1 MFMKILQDSVNQKMG
16 KQEQEID
23 IKNVNVNVDGY
34 IPHDYVSS
42 DIEKLELYQRLD
54 NTKTISAI
62 DHLKTEF
69 IDYYGKL
76 PDEVAALIEK
86 RKLDILASS
95 KIIDVLEEKKGNI
108 EITFS
113 SDYSKNVK
121 GDQLFEIVNRLFT
134 RPRFKQI
141 DNKIAIILPK
151 GDQWLN
157 RLNELI
163 STLS

>member
-1 MFMKILQDSVNQKMG
+1 MKISNLK
-16 KQEQEID
+16 
-23 IKNVNVNVDGY
+23 
-34 IPHDYVSS
+34 
-42 DIEKLELYQRLD
+42 
-54 NTKTISAI
+54 KTI
-62 DHLKTEF
+62 K
-69 IDYYGKL
+69 YRL
-76 PDEVAALIEK
+76 PV
-86 RKLDILASS
+86 SYTH
-95 KIIDVLEEKKGNI
+95 LEEKKGNI